1 MPQLDERVLEEL
13 RANVQNAL
21 EAATKTDMKE
31 IKGLE
36 ERLFGLEQL
45 MYGSKRIV
53 QEQSDL
59 ATVSAFLI

>member
-1 MPQLDERVLEEL
+1 MQS
-13 RANVQNAL
+13 AL
-21 EAATKTDMKE
+21 EAATKSDMKE

-45 MYGSKRIV
+45 MFESKRIV

-59 ATVSAFLI
+59 ATVSKISFLFEVLFSGSSLA

>member
-1 MPQLDERVLEEL
+1 MQS
-13 RANVQNAL
+13 AL
-21 EAATKTDMKE
+21 EAATKSDMKE

-45 MYGSKRIV
+45 MFESKRIV

-59 ATVSAFLI
+59 ATVSKISFLFEILFAGSSLA